1 MKNYLLE
8 IVTPERKVYSNQVE
22 MLVARAVSGE
32 IGILAGHTPLVT
44 SLAIGPLRVKKDD
57 TEHLISVMKGFMQVS
72 PDKVVILAEAA
83 ELAEEID
90 IDRAMRAKE
99 RAEERIREKKD
110 EIDFKRA
117 ELALQ
122 RAIARIKVKGK

>member
-8 IVTPERKVYSNQVE
+8 IVTPERKVFSEQVE
-22 MLVARAVSGE
+22 MLIAKANTGE
-32 IGILAGHTPLVT
+32 IGIMAGHTPLVT
-44 SLAIGPLRVKKDD
+44 SLAIGPLRVKKEGL
-57 TEHLISVMKGFMQVS
+57 EHLVSVMTGFMEVT

-83 ELAEEID
+83 ELAEEVD

-99 RAEERIREKKD
+99 RAEQRLREKGDKV
-110 EIDFKRA
+110 DFKRA

-122 RAIARIKVKGK
+122 RAVTRMKVGGK

>member
-8 IVTPERKVYSNQVE
+8 IVTPERKVFSNQVE
-22 MLVARAVSGE
+22 MLVAKAVTGE
-32 IGILAGHTPLVT
+32 IGILAGHTPLVS
-44 SLAIGPLRVKKDD
+44 SLGIGPLRVKKDGV
-57 TEHLISVMKGFMQVS
+57 EHLISVMKGFMEVS
-72 PDKVVILAEAA
+72 AEKVVILAEAA

-99 RAEERIREKKD
+99 RAEERIREKQD
-110 EIDFKRA
+110 IVDFKRA

-122 RAIARIKVKGK
+122 RAITRIKVSGK